1 MINTD
6 SAKPNW
12 PSCRPNRDNILFPA
26 KKKATRLA
34 KKIPHAALA
43 KGSWRACSGVN
54 VPGSVGTYLNIA
66 TVVASGIS
74 KSQPLQNTAAINICT
89 GTRNKKAR
97 FQNLFLV
104 NQRDCLADCRGV
116 ASIVFAFVFFVKSCM
131 RTCSNYWFK
140 TYSFIISKSHHV
152 LKAIMQVMVDLLLY
166 IQRMCNLATPVNNC
180 YRSVIKR
187 LLFAS
192 VGAGQIARIEALQES
207 AGSLRLRY

>member
-1 MINTD
+1 MKNTD
-6 SAKPNW
+6 SPKPNW
-12 PSCRPNRDNILFPA
+12 PTCRPNKDNMLLPA
-26 KKKATRLA
+26 GIKAKNDQNHIYPADFMALTACGSLLS
-34 KKIPHAALA
+34 AAEVSTDT
-43 KGSWRACSGVN
+43 K
-54 VPGSVGTYLNIA
+54 LNIA

-166 IQRMCNLATPVNNC
+166 MQRVCNLATPVNNC
-180 YRSVIKR
+180 YRSVIKH
-187 LLFAS
+187 LLLAS